1 MVPRFPPPAV
11 LAQGEPCPPWQVRPL
26 NVRCHPLEEM
36 TLHNR
41 GDGTV
46 APIIPSLCT
55 TPSQQTGERDSPV
68 GLEEASF
75 HEFYSYKDINFAN
88 NCELGMGPFPSDRL
102 PCHPWLAP

>member
-55 TPSQQTGERDSPV
+55 TPSQQTGERVALQGESCRV
-68 GLEEASF
+68 REVTLKAT
-75 HEFYSYKDINFAN
+75 A
-88 NCELGMGPFPSDRL
+88 
-102 PCHPWLAP
+102 